1 MERYLIP
8 SVNHAC
14 QIFRLLANSEN
25 GMTMHDL
32 EVALDLPRTT
42 LFRLLRTLCNEQM
55 LEKRGKR
62 YYCGTDLMKLGLHII
77 NSDRMHQLAIP
88 HIQ

>member
-42 LFRLLRTLCNEQM
+42 LFRLLR
-55 LEKRGKR
+55 
-62 YYCGTDLMKLGLHII
+62 
-77 NSDRMHQLAIP
+77 
-88 HIQ
+88 